1 MELKYKTADVQ
12 KMIDVFAEIQCK
24 KEAKDYEGMV
34 NEMLKLIDYPAYIIQ
49 EFLNCMD
56 ALAAN
61 DNGDEKK
68 LKEDYWG
75 IIGYIV
81 LRLNFATED
90 SVKWPAEDM

>member
-1 MELKYKTADVQ
+1 MENGLKYKTSDVE
-12 KMIDVFAEIQCK
+12 KMIDAFASIANK
-24 KEAKDYEGMV
+24 KGKPEEMV
-34 NEMLKLIDYPAYIIQ
+34 DDIMKLIDYPPYILR

-90 SVKWPAEDM
+90 SVIWPENM

>member
-12 KMIDVFAEIQCK
+12 KMIDVFAEIQNK

-34 NEMLKLIDYPAYIIQ
+34 NEMVKLIDYPAYIIQ
-49 EFLNCMD
+49 EFLNCID
-56 ALAAN
+56 ALSK
-61 DNGDEKK
+61 DNHDEENLKK
-68 LKEDYWG
+68 DYWG

-81 LRLNFATED
+81 IRLNIATED